1 MASITKVE
9 VSIGR
14 TINMGN
20 YESLRASV
28 SLEAELGPDDDVT
41 AVRKVLNVRAAQ
53 ELDVVVQNMVK
64 AYTK

>member
-20 YESLRASV
+20 YESPRASV

-41 AVRKVLNVRAAQ
+41 AVRKDLNIQAAQ
-53 ELDVVVQNMVK
+53 ELDLVIQNMVK

>member
-1 MASITKVE
+1 MANVTKVE

-28 SLEAELGPDDDVT
+28 SLEAELDPHDTVT
-41 AVRKVLNVRAAQ
+41 EVRKDLNVQAAQ
-53 ELDVVVQNMVK
+53 ELDLVIQNMVK